1 MPIEILMPS
10 AGGDASEGAIARWT
24 RRPGERVARGDV
36 LLEVETDKALME
48 VEAPHDGVLGSIL
61 VDDGAQGV
69 RAGTVVGLLLAHG
82 EPADALAA
90 PPGPRAA
97 AATAVAAAPAA
108 PAAQAAPAA
117 APAAGSRRVAASPLA
132 RRVAAA
138 MKVDLATVAR
148 GSGPRGRVLKADV
161 MQATVSGADG
171 VGQDI
176 PHSNARRVIAQR
188 LTAAKQ
194 TIPHFYLTVD
204 FDVEA
209 LLALRRDLT
218 AQAGI
223 KPSVND
229 FVVRAVALALARFPA
244 ANASWGEDAVRRHAS
259 VDVSV
264 AVAAPAGLVTPV
276 VRNADRKSVATI
288 SAEVADLAARAREG
302 RLKINEIQ
310 GGSITVSN
318 LGMYGV
324 REFAAIIN
332 PPQSC
337 ILAVGACQQ
346 RPVVRDGALAVGTQM
361 TCTLSAD
368 HRVVDGAVGAGF
380 LATLRGLVEAPL
392 SLLA

>member
-1 MPIEILMPS
+1 M
-10 AGGDASEGAIARWT
+10 
-24 RRPGERVARGDV
+24 
-36 LLEVETDKALME
+36 
-48 VEAPHDGVLGSIL
+48 
-61 VDDGAQGV
+61 
-69 RAGTVVGLLLAHG
+69 
-82 EPADALAA
+82 
-90 PPGPRAA
+90 
-97 AATAVAAAPAA
+97 
-108 PAAQAAPAA
+108 
-117 APAAGSRRVAASPLA
+117 
-132 RRVAAA
+132 
-138 MKVDLATVAR
+138 
-148 GSGPRGRVLKADV
+148 
-161 MQATVSGADG
+161 
-171 VGQDI
+171 
-176 PHSNARRVIAQR
+176 
-188 LTAAKQ
+188 
-194 TIPHFYLTVD
+194 D

-244 ANASWGEDAVRRHAS
+244 ANASWGEDAVRRHGS

-264 AVAAPAGLVTPV
+264 AVAAPGGLVTPV

-368 HRVVDGAVGAGF
+368 HRVVDGAVGAEF